1 MKVIYAAATD
11 PGRIRAQNQDRLYAD
26 GSIFVVADGMGGH
39 AGGNVAAEVAVS
51 ETVAALKAG
60 HEPEEAI
67 QTANRSIL
75 ERAAIDVALE
85 GMGTTLTMAL
95 MDIDDARVDIFNV
108 GDSRAYLL
116 RSGELVQLTNDHT
129 YVQEL
134 VDAGSIT
141 HEQATTHRARHVL
154 TRVVGVALD
163 VEPDHFRV
171 PLQSGDVLLLC
182 SDGLIN
188 EVTNAEIAQV
198 LGSRLPQDAVDA
210 LVRMANDHGGS
221 DNITV
226 VVARLADAN
235 REPVMLAEE
244 GQRLLEAPK
253 VVPKTERSLKT
264 NRLPLPLPTNM
275 TERSAIS
282 RPLIRAALFA
292 LLLVCFAGVVV
303 LAIDIYVQHSYFV
316 ATFGDRV
323 AIYQG
328 RPGGVL
334 WFNPHV
340 VDLTNIRLGQLA
352 EGVRSQIEHGITEG
366 SLTQAKQFVHNA
378 TEQFRSVTF
387 AFGDIG

>member
-1 MKVIYAAATD
+1 MKVMYAAATD
-11 PGRIRAQNQDRLYAD
+11 PGRVRAQNQDRLYAD
-26 GSIFVVADGMGGH
+26 GSVFIVADGMGGH

-51 ETVAALKAG
+51 ETVASLKAG

-95 MDIDDARVDIFNV
+95 MDLEDAQADLFNV

-116 RSGELVQLTNDHT
+116 REGRLTQLTNDHT

-141 HEQATTHRARHVL
+141 HEQASTHRARHVL

-171 PLQSGDVLLLC
+171 PLQLGDVLLLC

-198 LGSRLPQDAVDA
+198 LGSKLPQEAVDT
-210 LVRMANDHGGS
+210 LVRMANNHGGS

-226 VVARLADAN
+226 VVVRLGDPD
-235 REPVMLAEE
+235 REPVLLAQE
-244 GQRLLEAPK
+244 GQRLAEAPQ
-253 VVPKTERSLKT
+253 VVPQTERSLKT
-264 NRLPLPLPTNM
+264 NRIPSPLPANM

-282 RPLIRAALFA
+282 RPLIRATLFVF
-292 LLLVCFAGVVV
+292 LLVLFAGVVV
-303 LAIDIYVQHSYFV
+303 LAIDIYAQHSYFV
-316 ATFGDRV
+316 AAFGDRV

-340 VDLTNIRLGQLA
+340 VDLTNIRLSQLA
-352 EGVRSQIEHGITEG
+352 EGVRSQIQHRITEG
-366 SLTQAKQFVHNA
+366 SLTQAKQFVRNA
-378 TEQFRSVTF
+378 TQQFHSTTI
-387 AFGDIG
+387 AFGGIG